1 MSRASRFLTWALA
14 LGLSGALLGLP
25 APVPE
30 PLGVSAA
37 EAAPRGAHRTG
48 RRSARRHH
56 GRHHRHD
63 VRRTR
68 RAVAITAIAI
78 GTVAR
83 SLPRDCRIVVWH
95 DVTYHSCGSTWYQ
108 PRYEGTTI
116 VYVVVTE
123 PY

>member
-1 MSRASRFLTWALA
+1 MSRASRFLVWVLA
-14 LGLSGALLGLP
+14 LGLSGALLGVP

-37 EAAPRGAHRTG
+37 EAGRRGAHRAG
-48 RRSARRHH
+48 RRSTRRHH

-68 RAVAITAIAI
+68 RAVAVTTLAV
-78 GTVAR
+78 GTIAR
-83 SLPRDCRIVVWH
+83 SLPRDCSVVVH
-95 DVTYHSCGSTWYQ
+95 RGVTYHSCGSTWYQ